1 MNNKRDLMINLLD
14 QYKRNPDQFSDRQA
28 EKIAMMAK
36 SLGLHFPKE
45 SKPFRKFAFDA
56 IDTALLGLV
65 PNSWR
70 PESRG
75 QSVFGETG
83 ADSMAGSIGSLLGI
97 AGTGGLALAN
107 APRIGRAV
115 GRGYGKAST
124 YDYAG
129 KFNQAKDRVTGVRD
143 NVLNRTKDFRDSFN
157 AGRGKDVSSTIR
169 GDYTDI
175 YDRGL

>member
-1 MNNKRDLMINLLD
+1 MNNKRDLMISLLD

-56 IDTALLGLV
+56 IDTALLGLM
-65 PNSWR
+65 PNSLR
-70 PESRG
+70 PISRG
-75 QSVFGETG
+75 QSVFGESD
-83 ADSMAGSIGSLLGI
+83 ADRMAGSVGSLLGI

-107 APRIGRAV
+107 APRVGRV
-115 GRGYGKAST
+115 LGRGYGKAKT

-129 KFNQAKDRVTGVRD
+129 KYNQAKDRITGVRD
-143 NVLNRTKDFRDSFN
+143 NVLSRTKDFRDSFN
-157 AGRGKDVSSTIR
+157 AGRGKDLSSMNR
-169 GDYTDI
+169 GEYTDF
-175 YDRGL
+175 YSRGF